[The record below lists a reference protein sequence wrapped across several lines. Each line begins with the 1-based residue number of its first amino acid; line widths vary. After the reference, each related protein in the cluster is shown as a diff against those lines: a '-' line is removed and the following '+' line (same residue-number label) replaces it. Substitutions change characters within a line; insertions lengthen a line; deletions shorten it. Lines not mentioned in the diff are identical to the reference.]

1 MPALKDRLVEENL
14 GLVRMVATR
23 YRGFGVE
30 DEDLIQIGSMGLIK
44 AARDFDESKQV
55 RFSTYA
61 VAKIIGEIKTY
72 LRDNG
77 SVKVSRKYK
86 EDKFRIDR
94 ASRDLTQR
102 LGREPRLSE
111 IAEATGLR
119 PEDILTATEATQQVV
134 SLDLPPEEGGVTPS
148 IESPEDH
155 AINRVLAR
163 DILSAL
169 PPMERRLIILRF
181 FQDQTQ
187 SAAAAELGLSQ
198 VAVSRLEKRIINL
211 LKEKYKPPC

>member
-102 LGREPRLSE
+102 LGRDPRLSE